1 MAFDGYFCVAAAA
14 EINEYAGAR
23 VDKLCQGSP
32 SSFYLSLYKDGS
44 RRTLVISAS
53 ASAPIVAATDGD
65 TPCRD
70 VPSSLCM
77 LFRKHLVSS
86 RLFSAEAVKGERII
100 KLVFDGTDDMGYPKK
115 SIIYAEMMGK
125 YSNILLCSEDD
136 RILGATHLSDIT
148 EGTRPVMIGA
158 QYSLPPAQNKLDLA
172 AVSTDDFIALCK
184 QNSAK
189 KCDKFLLATFAC
201 LSPLTAREITFRA
214 CGDVDAV
221 LFDINLARL
230 DEQRLCFVQDI
241 AAKRFVPCS
250 FGQKEYS
257 FTPITQYGEYSTF
270 GSFSELLGSFY
281 GEKAREAALVSRARD
296 IIRTVEGLLA
306 RENKKMLKQSSELE
320 ACGEKD
326 SLSRE
331 GDVITANI
339 YRIAKGDETLTAI
352 DYETGETVTIELD
365 KRKTPAQNAQARY
378 KKYAKLKRAEAELTK
393 QIAEAK
399 KEIDYLEGVLDF
411 IRRASSAAD
420 LDEIRREL
428 AETGYMGKVDKRKG
442 IRLPPSKPLTFVTS
456 GGYTVKVGKNN
467 KQNDMITF
475 GAQKDDIWFHIK
487 GFHGSHVVM
496 LAAGE
501 EPDARDYTEAAMLAA
516 YHSEA
521 RHSRQTP
528 VDYTRVR
535 YVKKPPS
542 SAPGFVT
549 YDKYYT
555 AYVDAEMPMEVK
567 EK

>member
-32 SSFYLSLYKDGS
+32 SSFYLSLYKDGI
-44 RRTLVISAS
+44 RRTLIVSAS
-53 ASAPIVAATDGD
+53 ASAPIVAVTDGD

-77 LFRKHLVSS
+77 LFRKHIVSS
-86 RLFSAEAVKGERII
+86 RLFSAEAVSGERVI

-125 YSNILLCSEDD
+125 YSNILLCAEDG
-136 RILGATHLSDIT
+136 RILGATHLSDLT
-148 EGTRPVMIGA
+148 EGSRPVMLGMKYA
-158 QYSLPPAQNKLDLA
+158 LPPAQNKLDMA
-172 AVSTDDFIALCK
+172 AVSTDDFIALCR
-184 QNSAK
+184 QNSGK
-189 KCDKFLLATFAC
+189 KCEKFLLATFAC
-201 LSPLTAREITFRA
+201 LSPLTAREITYRA
-214 CGDVDAV
+214 CGDVDAETG
-221 LFDINLARL
+221 DIDPARL
-230 DEQRLCFVQDI
+230 DGERRKFVSDVQSR
-241 AAKRFVPCS
+241 RFVPCS

-257 FTPITQYGEYSTF
+257 FTPLTQYGEYKTYL
-270 GSFSELLGSFY
+270 SFAELLGSFY

-296 IIRTVEGLLA
+296 IIRTVEGLLS
-306 RENKKMLKQSSELE
+306 RESKKLTKQASELE
-320 ACGEKD
+320 ACREKD
-326 SLSRE
+326 AFRIE
-331 GDVITANI
+331 GDIITANI
-339 YRIAKGDETLTAI
+339 YRISKGDDALAAVN
-352 DYETGETVTIELD
+352 YETGETVTISLD
-365 KRKTPAQNAQARY
+365 KRLSPAQNAQSRY
-378 KKYAKLKRAEAELTK
+378 KKYAKLKRAETELTK
-393 QIAEAK
+393 QISEAK
-399 KEIDYLEGVLDF
+399 KEIDYLEGVLDL
-411 IRRASSAAD
+411 IRRAPSAAD

-428 AETGYMGKVDKRKG
+428 ADTGYMGKVDKHKG
-442 IRLPPSKPLTFVTS
+442 VRLPPSKPLVFVTS

-467 KQNDMITF
+467 RQNDMITF
-475 GAQKDDIWFHIK
+475 GAQKDDIWFHVK
-487 GFHGSHVVM
+487 GFHGSHAVM
-496 LAAGE
+496 LASGE
-501 EPDARDYTEAAMLAA
+501 EPDARDYTEAAMIAA

-555 AYVDAEMPMEVK
+555 AYVDAEMPKEVK

>member
-14 EINEYAGAR
+14 EINEYVGAR

-32 SSFYLSLYKDGS
+32 SSFYLSLYKDGAH
-44 RRTLVISAS
+44 RTLVISAS
-53 ASAPIVAATDGD
+53 ASAPIVAVTDGN

-86 RLFSAEAVKGERII
+86 RLFSAEAVKGERVI

-115 SIIYAEMMGK
+115 NIIYAEMMGK
-125 YSNILLCSEDD
+125 YSNILLCSEDG
-136 RILGATHLSDIT
+136 RILGATHLSDLT
-148 EGTRPVMIGA
+148 EGSRPVMVGTC
-158 QYSLPPAQNKLDLA
+158 YTLPPAQNKLDLA
-172 AVSTDDFIALCK
+172 AVSSADFIKLCE

-189 KCDKFLLATFAC
+189 KCDKFLLATFSC

-214 CGDVDAV
+214 CGNVDEE
-221 LFDINLARL
+221 LCNIDLARL
-230 DEQRLCFVQDI
+230 DEQRIRFVRDI
-241 AAKRFVPCS
+241 AEKKFVPCS

-257 FTPITQYGEYSTF
+257 FTPITQYGEYKTYGCF
-270 GSFSELLGSFY
+270 AELLAAFY

-296 IIRTVEGLLA
+296 IIRTVEGLLS
-306 RENKKMLKQSSELE
+306 RENKKMIKQLAELD
-320 ACGEKD
+320 ACAEKD
-326 SLSRE
+326 RFRRE

-339 YRIAKGDETLTAI
+339 YRISKGAETLSAV
-352 DYETGETVTIELD
+352 DYETGETVTVQLD
-365 KRKTPAQNAQARY
+365 KRKTPAQNAQGRY

-411 IRRASSAAD
+411 INRASSAAD

-428 AETGYMGKVDKRKG
+428 AETGYMGKIGKHKG
-442 IRLPPSKPLTFVTS
+442 VRLPPSKPLVFVTS
-456 GGYTVKVGKNN
+456 GGYNVKVGKNN

-475 GAQKDDIWFHIK
+475 GAQKDDIWFHVK
-487 GFHGSHVVM
+487 GFHGSHAVM
-496 LAAGE
+496 SAAGA
-501 EPDARDYTEAAMLAA
+501 EPDAKDYTEAAMLAA

-535 YVKKPPS
+535 YLKKPPS

-555 AYVDAEMPMEVK
+555 AYVDAEMPTEVK